1 MQIGSLNNKEIIINY
16 NDQKFKITPVTR
28 NDCCHRISSQYL
40 EYELLNPT
48 FDDIKTAFNSY
59 KLVKSK
65 TLQLKENIFYS
76 ERYHSFILYS
86 FIRNKFNDIEN
97 IDGNEHRIE
106 SKNDKFEYHIK
117 YYTLS
122 LSLEN
127 GFTKDG
133 LTIFNENIF
142 KVFKE
147 LDNETLLKL
156 RDIFIEKD
164 TKFVIDVYKSKDFD
178 RNYKIF
184 YKNECIEIKEK
195 ITYKSKIIKE
205 YEDNKPGAVSW

>member
-1 MQIGSLNNKEIIINY
+1 MQIESLNNKEIIINY
-16 NDQKFKITPVTR
+16 NDQKFKITAVTR

-48 FDDIKTAFNSY
+48 FDDINNSY
-59 KLVKSK
+59 KLVQS
-65 TLQLKENIFYS
+65 LQLKENIFYN
-76 ERYHSFILYS
+76 ERKHSFTLYS

-97 IDGNEHRIE
+97 IDGNENKLNL
-106 SKNDKFEYHIK
+106 KNDKFEYYLK
-117 YYTLS
+117 YYTLG
-122 LSLEN
+122 LSLGN

-133 LTIFNENIF
+133 LIINNENVF

-147 LDNETLLKL
+147 LDYEALLKL

-164 TKFVIDVYKSKDFD
+164 TKFVIDVYKNKDFD

-195 ITYKSKIIKE
+195 SKE
-205 YEDNKPGAVSW
+205 ENFGSFHDLF